1 MLQINAGD
9 KSKIQN
15 LKFQISTNNL
25 KSKLN
30 SSLTF
35 MFGILNLFVIW
46 CFGFDAYR
54 ITSAPIENEK

>member
-1 MLQINAGD
+1 
-9 KSKIQN
+9 
-15 LKFQISTNNL
+15 
-25 KSKLN
+25 
-30 SSLTF
+30 